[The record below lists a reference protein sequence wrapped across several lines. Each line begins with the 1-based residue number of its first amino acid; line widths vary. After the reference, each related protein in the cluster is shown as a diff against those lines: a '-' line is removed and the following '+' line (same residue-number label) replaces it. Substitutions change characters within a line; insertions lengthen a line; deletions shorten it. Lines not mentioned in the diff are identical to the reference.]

1 MRFVPALI
9 TAASLLACSVASG
22 RDFQL
27 ARDTFAFSNDT
38 VFAYGV
44 DEAGLLKIRFREKPA
59 DFSHRCFVLSEAVL
73 QFRKYARFAPEQPR
87 VTREEYGRLIRQIR
101 GIPLWCRGPQAPI
114 VVPGYRDLGS
124 FSEAYEGLFKENLGH
139 WLPSY
144 LRVGNWRMLMGHP
157 RAGQAAAAQWLRD
170 SLAQGQ
176 LRAVYL
182 ARFPHMN
189 HVVVVYGV
197 HPKPN
202 GDLRF
207 AVYDPN
213 SPRTAHWLDYR
224 QDQRS
229 FDFEKRWYF
238 PGGRVNV
245 MRLFLSPFH

>member
-1 MRFVPALI
+1 MPSLP
-9 TAASLLACSVASG
+9 SLLAATALFACSTGSA
-22 RDFQL
+22 REFNL

-44 DEAGLLKIRFREKPA
+44 DEAGLLKIRLREKPVS
-59 DFSHRCFVLSEAVL
+59 FSHRCFVLSEAVL
-73 QFRKYARFAPEQPR
+73 QFRKYVRFAPGEPR
-87 VTREEYGRLIRQIR
+87 LTREEYGKLIRRIR
-101 GIPLWCRGPQAPI
+101 GIPLWSRGPRAPI

-157 RAGQAAAAQWLRD
+157 RAGQAAAAQWLCQ
-170 SLAQGQ
+170 SLEQRQ

-189 HVVVVYGV
+189 HVVVVYDV
-197 HPKPN
+197 HSKPN

-207 AVYDPN
+207 SVYDPN

-224 QDQRS
+224 RDQRS
-229 FDFEKRWYF
+229 FEFEKRWYF